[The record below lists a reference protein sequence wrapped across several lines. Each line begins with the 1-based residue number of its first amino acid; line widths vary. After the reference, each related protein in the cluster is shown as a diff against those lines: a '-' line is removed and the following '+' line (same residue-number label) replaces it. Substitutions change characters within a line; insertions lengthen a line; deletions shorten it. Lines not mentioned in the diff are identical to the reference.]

1 MISAFGT
8 TSISTCIEVSE
19 QLAPKVLIVTL
30 NIVGTSTTSVIVPT
44 ISYSSN
50 DPLADIDK
58 AKPAGN
64 GVVGS
69 LTSPAALL
77 NLKVAKVSG
86 AGKDAPVHTG
96 FRLSTVLSALPL
108 VNSIVAA
115 SSISI
120 IPVAVATAQP
130 ATGACVVTV

>member
-8 TSISTCIEVSE
+8 TSISTCIEASE

-30 NIVGTSTTSVIVPT
+30 NTVGTSTTSVIVPT

-58 AKPAGN
+58 LKPAGN

-69 LTSPAALL
+69 LNSPVALS
-77 NLKVAKVSG
+77 NLKVARVSG
-86 AGKDAPVHTG
+86 AGKDAPVHTE
-96 FRLSTVLSALPL
+96 FSPVLSALPIA
-108 VNSIVAA
+108 NSIVAA

-130 ATGACVVTV
+130 ATGA